1 MPKST
6 KAAVAAVPGRLQP
19 GRQPAPLSA
28 RAQVR
33 AERHFQNAM
42 LVPIE
47 QLIPDPEQP
56 RTNLTDPDQRVALA
70 ELAESIREH
79 GVLQPLLI
87 REHGLLEDH
96 RTLFMIVAGERRYL
110 AAQEAGK
117 QELPCVLYEGDPRD
131 VKLIQLQENTQREN
145 LSALNEAHG
154 YWLLMQA
161 EHLSGHELAR
171 RVKKSHSYVVQR
183 LGLLRYPEVREAL
196 RAGTVK
202 ATVGQEIAQIKDEAA
217 RRELLERAGRERLR
231 VKDVKDVQGTL
242 RGSSPRRGSHGVEG
256 VSDVGPTRDLAVGG
270 AALVVAPPAT
280 SSALGAPTRAE
291 TEEVAAHPDVLA
303 PVDRT
308 GMRPGTDPEIG
319 TQLVD
324 LATLNT
330 VRLTSRGRGTAPWE
344 VVWAALE
351 ADRAALWAKR
361 PHASGDGDS

>member
-6 KAAVAAVPGRLQP
+6 SRAAVAAVPGRLQP

-33 AERHFQNAM
+33 AERRLQNAM
-42 LVPIE
+42 SVPIE

-79 GVLQPLLI
+79 GVLQPLLV

-145 LSALNEAHG
+145 LSALNEAQG
-154 YWLLMQA
+154 YWLLMQT
-161 EHLSGHELAR
+161 EDLSGHELAR
-171 RVKKSHSYVVQR
+171 RVKKSHSYVAQR
-183 LGLLRYPEVREAL
+183 LGLLRYPEVQEAL

-202 ATVGQEIAQIKDEAA
+202 ATVGQEIAQIKDETA
-217 RRELLERAGRERLR
+217 RRKLLERAGRERLR
-231 VKDVKDVQGTL
+231 VKDVKEIQGAL
-242 RGSSPRRGSHGVEG
+242 REPSPPRCSRGADG
-256 VSDVGPTRDLAVGG
+256 VSEARP
-270 AALVVAPPAT
+270 AADAAPPPA
-280 SSALGAPTRAE
+280 APTAAPSASGASAHAE
-291 TEEVAAHPDVLA
+291 PDATA
-303 PVDRT
+303 PPDAPGPADHEGT
-308 GMRPGTDPEIG
+308 RPGADPEIG
-319 TQLVD
+319 PCLVD

-351 ADRAALWAKR
+351 ADRAALSAKR
-361 PHASGDGDS
+361 PRAGRDGDS